1 MLTRIVLKILF
12 KACLPLVAVVGIMSY
27 MMYLNGG
34 DPKALIAKVFSGAAG
49 QARSSMQQAGQSAR
63 SLTPSSLTPS
73 SEGSS
78 ISTVHKWVDSDG
90 VTHFSSSAPAN
101 VQSQTMRVNANA
113 NVVASTPKPKPKAD
127 PSAASNGPSAGGAG
141 QVIPGTGGLELPV
154 NLNRK
159 ELTEFLEKAQRPS
172 TER

>member
-1 MLTRIVLKILF
+1 MVTRMVLKILF

-34 DPKALIAKVFSGAAG
+34 DPKAVIAKVFSGAAG
-49 QARSSMQQAGQSAR
+49 QARSSMQQAGQSAK
-63 SLTPSSLTPS
+63 SLVPSSNSSSS
-73 SEGSS
+73 SESS
-78 ISTVHKWVDSDG
+78 SVSTVHRWVDSNG
-90 VTHFSSSAPAN
+90 VTHFSSTAPTD

-113 NVVASTPKPKPKAD
+113 NVVASTPKPKVVKP
-127 PSAASNGPSAGGAG
+127 AAGKQAIGGQG

-154 NLNRK
+154 NLNRE
-159 ELTEFLEKAQRPS
+159 ELTEFLENAQRPS